1 MWWILLIDVRGTL
14 TQVECSVRLSTLLK
28 NPKVKLILQLFM
40 KIRNMFALFFNFFEG
55 TYILVDLSDRMNCIM
70 NTFDPI

>member
-14 TQVECSVRLSTLLK
+14 TRVECSVRLSTLLK

-40 KIRNMFALFFNFFEG
+40 KIRNMFVLFCNFLKEHASWLI
-55 TYILVDLSDRMNCIM
+55 YQIE
-70 NTFDPI
+70 